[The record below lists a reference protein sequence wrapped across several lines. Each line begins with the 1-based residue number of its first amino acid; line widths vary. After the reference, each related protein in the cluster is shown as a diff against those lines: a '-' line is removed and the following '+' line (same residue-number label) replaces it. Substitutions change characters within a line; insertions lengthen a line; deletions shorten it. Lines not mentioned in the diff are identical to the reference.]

1 MIEQNKNWGLK
12 SFIPLLTFLAVY
24 LGAGV
29 VFSLMGTENP
39 FKQISREFAVLCGLT
54 TVILLSRSR
63 KNIDLNIDLVA
74 KHCGEPGVML
84 MIMIF
89 ALAGAFSGAA
99 EAMGGTE
106 AAVATGSGMGAI
118 SSALWSIAGAGKHI
132 LAYKTLYGCTFALL
146 GHGMTRYGVEV
157 TFIDTSDLKAVEEN
171 LRENTCAVYLE
182 TPANPT
188 LKIADI
194 QAVAR
199 IAHGYDPNIKVVV
212 DNTFATPYLQRP
224 LELGADMVVHSATK
238 FLNGHGDAL
247 AGFVC
252 GGRDLIDQVRMFGV
266 KDMTGSVL
274 GAQEAFL
281 VLRGL
286 KTFELRMMRHCENAR
301 KLADYL
307 VTDPRVET
315 VYFPGVPTHPGH
327 ETAKKQM
334 RCFGP
339 VMSIEIKG
347 GKQAG
352 MDFVDHLRMCR
363 IAVSLGDAETLVQH
377 AASMTHSAYSPEELK
392 AAGIPEGLVRISVGL
407 ENAEDII
414 ADVKQALDHVK

>member
-132 LAYKTLYGCTFALL
+132 LADKTLYGCTFALL

-199 IAHGYDPNIKVVV
+199 IAHGYDPDIKVVV

-252 GGRDLIDQVRMFGV
+252 GRRDLMDQVRMFGV

-315 VYFPGVPTHPGH
+315 VYVPGVPTHPGH

>member
-106 AAVATGSGMGAI
+106 AAVAAGSGMGAI

-132 LAYKTLYGCTFALL
+132 LADKTLYGCTFALL
-146 GHGMTRYGVEV
+146 SHGMTRYGVEV

-199 IAHGYDPNIKVVV
+199 IAHGYDPDIKVVV

-252 GGRDLIDQVRMFGV
+252 GRRDLMDQVRMFGV

>member
-106 AAVATGSGMGAI
+106 AAVAAGSGMGAI

-132 LAYKTLYGCTFALL
+132 LADKTLYGCTFALL

-199 IAHGYDPNIKVVV
+199 IAHGYDPDIKVVV

-252 GGRDLIDQVRMFGV
+252 GRRDLMDQVRMFGV

>member
-29 VFSLMGTENP
+29 VFSMMGTENP

-132 LAYKTLYGCTFALL
+132 LADKTLYGCTFALL

-252 GGRDLIDQVRMFGV
+252 GRRDLMDQVRMFGV

-315 VYFPGVPTHPGH
+315 IYFPGVPTHPGH

>member
-132 LAYKTLYGCTFALL
+132 LADKTLYGCTFALL

-199 IAHGYDPNIKVVV
+199 IAHGYDPDIKVVV

-252 GGRDLIDQVRMFGV
+252 GRRDLMDQVRMFGV

>member
-106 AAVATGSGMGAI
+106 AAVNFG
-118 SSALWSIAGAGKHI
+118 LSIIPRQFVFAGAGKHI
-132 LAYKTLYGCTFALL
+132 LADKTLYGCTFALL
-146 GHGMTRYGVEV
+146 SHGMTRYGVEV

-199 IAHGYDPNIKVVV
+199 IAHGYDPAIKVVV

-252 GGRDLIDQVRMFGV
+252 GGRDLMDQVRMFGV

-315 VYFPGVPTHPGH
+315 VYFPGGTHPP
-327 ETAKKQM
+327 
-334 RCFGP
+334 RP
-339 VMSIEIKG
+339 
-347 GKQAG
+347 
-352 MDFVDHLRMCR
+352 
-363 IAVSLGDAETLVQH
+363 
-377 AASMTHSAYSPEELK
+377 
-392 AAGIPEGLVRISVGL
+392 
-407 ENAEDII
+407 
-414 ADVKQALDHVK
+414 

>member
-29 VFSLMGTENP
+29 VFSMMGTENP

-99 EAMGGTE
+99 EAMGGAE
-106 AAVATGSGMGAI
+106 AAVAAGSGMGAI

-132 LAYKTLYGCTFALL
+132 LADKTLYGCTFALL

-171 LRENTCAVYLE
+171 LRENTCTVYLE

-199 IAHGYDPNIKVVV
+199 IAHGYDPDIKVVV

-252 GGRDLIDQVRMFGV
+252 GRRDLIDQVRMFGV

-315 VYFPGVPTHPGH
+315 IYFPGVPTHPGH

>member
-99 EAMGGTE
+99 KAMGGTE

-132 LAYKTLYGCTFALL
+132 LADKTLYGCTFALL
-146 GHGMTRYGVEV
+146 SHGMTRYGVEV

-252 GGRDLIDQVRMFGV
+252 GRRDLMDQVRMFGV

>member
-132 LAYKTLYGCTFALL
+132 LADKTLYGCTFALL

-199 IAHGYDPNIKVVV
+199 IAHGYDPDIKVVV

-247 AGFVC
+247 AGFAC
-252 GGRDLIDQVRMFGV
+252 GGRDLMDQVRMFGV

-392 AAGIPEGLVRISVGL
+392 AAGISEGLVRISVGL

>member
-24 LGAGV
+24 LGAGI

-132 LAYKTLYGCTFALL
+132 LADKTLYGCTFALL

-199 IAHGYDPNIKVVV
+199 IAHGYDPDIKVVV

-252 GGRDLIDQVRMFGV
+252 GRRDLIDQVRMFGV

-377 AASMTHSAYSPEELK
+377 AASMTHSAYSSEELK

-414 ADVKQALDHVK
+414 ADVKRALDHVK

>member
-132 LAYKTLYGCTFALL
+132 LADKTLYGCTFALL
-146 GHGMTRYGVEV
+146 GHGRPRYGVEV

-199 IAHGYDPNIKVVV
+199 IAHGYDPDIKVVV

-252 GGRDLIDQVRMFGV
+252 GRRDLMDQVRMFGV

>member
-132 LAYKTLYGCTFALL
+132 LADKTLYGCTFALL

-199 IAHGYDPNIKVVV
+199 IAHGYDPDIKVVV

-252 GGRDLIDQVRMFGV
+252 GRRDLMDQVRMFGV

-286 KTFELRMMRHCENAR
+286 KTFKLRMMRHCENAR

-327 ETAKKQM
+327 ETAEKQM

-392 AAGIPEGLVRISVGL
+392 AAGISEGLVRISVGL

>member
-29 VFSLMGTENP
+29 VFSMMGTENP

-132 LAYKTLYGCTFALL
+132 LADKTLYGCTFALL

-199 IAHGYDPNIKVVV
+199 IAHGYDPDIKVVV

-252 GGRDLIDQVRMFGV
+252 GRRDLMDQVRMFGV

-392 AAGIPEGLVRISVGL
+392 AAGISEGLVRISVGL

>member
-29 VFSLMGTENP
+29 VFSMMGTENP

-99 EAMGGTE
+99 KAMGGTE

-132 LAYKTLYGCTFALL
+132 LADKTLYGCTFALL
-146 GHGMTRYGVEV
+146 SHGMTRYGVVV

-252 GGRDLIDQVRMFGV
+252 GGRDLMDQVRMFGV

>member
-132 LAYKTLYGCTFALL
+132 LADKTLYGCTFALL

-199 IAHGYDPNIKVVV
+199 IAHGYDPDIKVVV

>member
-29 VFSLMGTENP
+29 VFSMMGTENP

-106 AAVATGSGMGAI
+106 AAVAAGSGMGAI

-132 LAYKTLYGCTFALL
+132 LADKTLYGCTFALL

-199 IAHGYDPNIKVVV
+199 IAHGYDPDIKVVV

-252 GGRDLIDQVRMFGV
+252 GRRDLMDQVRMFGV

>member
-132 LAYKTLYGCTFALL
+132 LADKTLYGCTFALL
-146 GHGMTRYGVEV
+146 SHGMTRYGVVV

-212 DNTFATPYLQRP
+212 DNTFATPYLQSP

-252 GGRDLIDQVRMFGV
+252 GGRDLMDQVRMFGV

>member
-132 LAYKTLYGCTFALL
+132 LADKTLYGCTFALL

-199 IAHGYDPNIKVVV
+199 IAHGYDPDIKVVV

-252 GGRDLIDQVRMFGV
+252 GRRDLMDQVRMFGV

-327 ETAKKQM
+327 ETAEKQM

-392 AAGIPEGLVRISVGL
+392 AAGISEGLVRISVGL

>member
-29 VFSLMGTENP
+29 VFSPMGTENP

-132 LAYKTLYGCTFALL
+132 LADKTLYGCTFALL

-199 IAHGYDPNIKVVV
+199 IAHGYDPDIKVVV

-252 GGRDLIDQVRMFGV
+252 GRRDLMDQVRMFGV

-327 ETAKKQM
+327 ETAEKQM

-392 AAGIPEGLVRISVGL
+392 AAGISEGLVRISVGL

>member
-132 LAYKTLYGCTFALL
+132 LADKTLYGCTFALL
-146 GHGMTRYGVEV
+146 SHGMTRYGVEV

-199 IAHGYDPNIKVVV
+199 IAHGYDPDIKVVV

-252 GGRDLIDQVRMFGV
+252 GRRDLMDQVRMFGV

-392 AAGIPEGLVRISVGL
+392 AAGISEGLVRISVGL